1 MPCTQSGVVSC
12 PIKAFST
19 ICTLFGKKTNII
31 SVMVLSANKVKIF
44 VSQRV
49 EMLEQIGRGSQAND
63 FELRVSP
70 SLQALW
76 VEVGLS

>member
-1 MPCTQSGVVSC
+1 
-12 PIKAFST
+12 
-19 ICTLFGKKTNII
+19 
-31 SVMVLSANKVKIF
+31 MVLSANKVKIF